1 MEQHM
6 YRRTARRRGILLA
19 VAFILTCAFSLGLKG
34 ADGGIAGFAGSN
46 ARTVHQ
52 AKKVLREHP
61 EYPAELTDMLKN
73 NPETAQFILDYGTEA
88 GKDHDTDISGELK
101 TGQIPLFIQ
110 WDERW
115 GYETYGNKRLAADG
129 CGPTSLSMVLAGLTQ
144 DAKWTPL
151 KVAQFAENNGY
162 YVDGSG
168 SSWDLMKSGAEQLGL
183 HSRELSKDA
192 SVISK
197 ELQEGHPVICIMGPG
212 DFTTGG
218 HFIVLTAINGNGT
231 VIVNDSNSVINSNK
245 EWDLDDIIP
254 QMKNLWAF
262 SR

>member
-1 MEQHM
+1 MEQRM

-19 VAFILTCAFSLGLKG
+19 VVFILTCVFSLGLRG
-34 ADGGIAGFAGSN
+34 TDSGIAGFAGSN

-52 AKKVLREHP
+52 AKKVLREHL
-61 EYPAELTDMLKN
+61 EYPTELSDMLKN
-73 NPETAQFILDYGTEA
+73 NPETAQIILDYGTEA
-88 GKDHDTDISGELK
+88 GEEHDTDISGELK
-101 TGQIPLFIQ
+101 SGQIPLFIQ

-115 GYETYGNKRLAADG
+115 GYETYGNKMLAADG

-144 DAKWTPL
+144 NPKWTPL
-151 KVAQFAENNGY
+151 KVAQFAEDNGY

-192 SVISK
+192 SAITK
-197 ELQEGHPVICIMGPG
+197 ELQEGHPIICIMGPG

-218 HFIVLTAINGNGT
+218 HFIVLTAVNSDGS
-231 VIVNDSNSVINSNK
+231 VIVNDSNSMINSNK

-262 SR
+262 SL